1 MATKLTDWFNKKQ
14 AAEEATARYK
24 SEMERLEKKEAEYA
38 ERMAEIS
45 AVGVTGGKI
54 THTSTAIP
62 AWSFPT
68 STASGILDFVA
79 RAHGIDDG
87 AVVRLILLAKKLE
100 LKTMSDVDNLF
111 GEIIDG

>member
-1 MATKLTDWFNKKQ
+1 MATKL
-14 AAEEATARYK
+14 K
-24 SEMERLEKKEAEYA
+24 SERDWLEKKEAEYA
-38 ERMAEIS
+38 ERMAEMS

-54 THTSTAIP
+54 TYTSTAIP
-62 AWSFPT
+62 AWSSPTPT
-68 STASGILDFVA
+68 SAGILDLVA
-79 RAHGIDDG
+79 RAHEVDEG